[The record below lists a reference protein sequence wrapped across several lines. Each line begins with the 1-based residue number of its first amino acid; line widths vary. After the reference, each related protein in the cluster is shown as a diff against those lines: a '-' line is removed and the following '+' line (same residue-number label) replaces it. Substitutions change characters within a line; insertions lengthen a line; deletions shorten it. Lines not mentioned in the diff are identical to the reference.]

1 MRLDQQRNVLAARKL
16 AQQRVFRMLNNGAP
30 AKGEASSHQYT
41 APTAQKRIRED
52 ARLSHLR
59 QVRRVA

>member
-1 MRLDQQRNVLAARKL
+1 MRLDQQRNVLAARRL
-16 AQQRVFRMLNNGAP
+16 AQQRVFRILNNGAP
-30 AKGEASSHQYT
+30 AKGGQVHTIT

-52 ARLSHLR
+52 ARLAHHR

>member
-1 MRLDQQRNVLAARKL
+1 MRLDQQRNVLAARRL
-16 AQQRVFRMLNNGAP
+16 AQQRVFRILNNGAP
-30 AKGEASSHQYT
+30 AKGGQVHTNT

-52 ARLSHLR
+52 ARLCHLR

>member
-30 AKGEASSHQYT
+30 AKGGQVHTNT

-59 QVRRVA
+59 QVHRVA

>member
-30 AKGEASSHQYT
+30 AKGGQLHINT

>member
-16 AQQRVFRMLNNGAP
+16 AQQRVFRILNDGAP
-30 AKGEASSHQYT
+30 AKGGEVHTNT

-59 QVRRVA
+59 QVHRVA

>member
-1 MRLDQQRNVLAARKL
+1 MRLEQQRNVLAARKL
-16 AQQRVFRMLNNGAP
+16 AQQRVFRMLNNGAS
-30 AKGEASSHQYT
+30 ATGGEVHTNT